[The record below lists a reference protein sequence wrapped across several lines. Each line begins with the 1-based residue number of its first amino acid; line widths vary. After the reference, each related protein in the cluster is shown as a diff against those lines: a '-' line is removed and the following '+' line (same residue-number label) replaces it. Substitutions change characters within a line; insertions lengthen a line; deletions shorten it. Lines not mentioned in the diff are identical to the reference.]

1 MWSDIVIAM
10 FVSKYKPECLYDSM
24 TTSPLTAARWGLEAA
39 GRISA
44 DRKWGHQTVSQ
55 SDPTPTP
62 PLLLA
67 HNNIH
72 HTTPH
77 HTTPHH
83 TTPHHSRLENRMIS
97 YNKMSK
103 DLIAEFQSRHY
114 VTISSRNRAEERQ
127 LNSA

>member
-55 SDPTPTP
+55 FTQHQH
-62 PLLLA
+62 LLSSW
-67 HNNIH
+67 
-72 HTTPH
+72 HTTTY
-77 HTTPHH
+77 TTPHH